1 MNVGSLHDLGLVH
14 ADVLVI
20 LFDACW
26 NESIGLF
33 KLYPGFLTEKLL
45 LKNKMAVDKCRFEEV

>member
-20 LFDACW
+20 LFDGCW

-33 KLYPGFLTEKLL
+33 KLYPGF
-45 LKNKMAVDKCRFEEV
+45 